1 MRVEIRIPEPTVLN
15 PKYQPSCLR
24 CGSEYHSHKRP
35 MENEQKNKE
44 ELIAEIQRK
53 VAYLISTDDYTPEEK
68 EAIAR
73 RFFQA
78 LEAEE

>member
-1 MRVEIRIPEPTVLN
+1 MGAEE
-15 PKYQPSCLR
+15 
-24 CGSEYHSHKRP
+24 KRS
-35 MENEQKNKE
+35 KE

-53 VAYLISTDDYTPEEK
+53 VAYLVSTDDYTAEEK

-78 LEAEE
+78 LEEEE

>member
-1 MRVEIRIPEPTVLN
+1 MCAER
-15 PKYQPSCLR
+15 
-24 CGSEYHSHKRP
+24 KRS
-35 MENEQKNKE
+35 KE

-53 VAYLISTDDYTPEEK
+53 VAYLVSTDDYTAEEK

-78 LEAEE
+78 LEEEE

>member
-1 MRVEIRIPEPTVLN
+1 M
-15 PKYQPSCLR
+15 
-24 CGSEYHSHKRP
+24 GSEAKRS
-35 MENEQKNKE
+35 KE

-53 VAYLISTDDYTPEEK
+53 VAYLVATDDYTAEEK

-78 LEAEE
+78 LEEEE